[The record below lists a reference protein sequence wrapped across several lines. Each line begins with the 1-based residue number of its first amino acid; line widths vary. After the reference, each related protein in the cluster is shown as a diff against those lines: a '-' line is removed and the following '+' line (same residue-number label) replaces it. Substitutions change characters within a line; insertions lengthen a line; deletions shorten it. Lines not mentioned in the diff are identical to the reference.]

1 MQQCPLCGGGA
12 ERDPEHCG
20 VMRCMSCWEVW
31 VLPDDRPCPGVGR
44 GVLAP
49 ALRLLEEYRD
59 LNR

>member
-1 MQQCPLCGGGA
+1 MQQCPLCGARA
-12 ERDPEHCG
+12 ERDPEHAG

-31 VLPDDRPCPGVGR
+31 ALPTDRRCPGAGR
-44 GVLAP
+44 GTFAP